1 MTKTRTSPVRRPTR
15 AGVSVESRQLADGST
30 CFYARFTDVRG
41 RRTVVAPPGGG
52 KSWPDWG
59 RAFTAA
65 CTAQA
70 EAERLSYRST
80 DGEKMPFAELVA
92 HHYLPTLSD
101 AAPNTR
107 KNTASHLGDSTG
119 VPIRNGVYAERAAR
133 SQLLPAFGHRP
144 IGAIGPNEV
153 QQWISQLVAD
163 GYTHATIRAKKSL
176 LKTILQ
182 VAVAQGWLADNV
194 VDRARL
200 PKAIEQPDED
210 RVLTPEEWAQ
220 VRLALAGEGTLL
232 LCDLTLDCGLRFEE
246 VTALRPMDVVDGDE
260 RNARHVWIRRAI
272 TWPGRAFTGSDQPW
286 LLGPTK
292 GKRFRKVAVSAPI
305 FDRLRLYIDAHC
317 RGPKALVFDYA
328 LLRAEH
334 AAHKSS
340 DPRPVRYP
348 TGRYVSPST
357 GRSGAHGK
365 AHTYSLGCRCPYCRN
380 ANTEARF
387 WARRAKGAQP
397 AAPWLDPDY
406 LTGRSHS
413 VDPVK
418 YHWFTRSVFGLAVTR
433 AQLYWNPT
441 FHDLRHGMVSWS
453 YDAGAS
459 PAVVQR
465 DAGHAS
471 IRTTQGYMH
480 VVDRVVGAER
490 LAAMKVM
497 YDRVAAAQ
505 PLPPGPATPLN
516 PSAAGANPPGQ
527 ARSAADDVLG
537 QLSAVVL
544 ANAGLTATE
553 KAALLL
559 ELAHQAPQPPAGPA
573 GSRLRLIGPA
583 EPS

>member
-1 MTKTRTSPVRRPTR
+1 MTKPRKPPARRPTR
-15 AGVSVESRQLADGST
+15 AGVSVASRTAADGST
-30 CFYARFTDVRG
+30 TFYARYTDARG
-41 RRTVVAPPGGG
+41 RRTVVAPAGGG
-52 KSWPDWG
+52 KSWTDWG
-59 RAFTAA
+59 KAFTAA
-65 CTAQA
+65 CVAQA
-70 EAERLSYRST
+70 EAERLSYRSA
-80 DGEKMPFAELVA
+80 DGERLLFTDLVA

-107 KNTASHLGDSTG
+107 KNTASHLGDNTG
-119 VPIRNGVYAERAAR
+119 VPTRKGFYAERAVR
-133 SQLLPAFGHRP
+133 SQLLYAFGHLP

-153 QQWISQLVAD
+153 QQWISQMAVD

-182 VAVAQGWLADNV
+182 VAVDQGWLVDNV
-194 VDRARL
+194 VDRTRL
-200 PKAIEQPDED
+200 PKAVEQPDED
-210 RVLTPEEWAQ
+210 RAITPEEWAQ
-220 VRLALAGEGTLL
+220 IRLQLSGEGTLL

-246 VTALRPMDVVDGDE
+246 VTALRPMDVVAGDE
-260 RNARHVWIRRAI
+260 RNASHIWIRQAV
-272 TWPGRAFTGSDQPW
+272 TWPGRAYTGCEEPW

-292 GKRFRKVAVSAPI
+292 GKRFRKVAVSPPV
-305 FDRLRLYIDAHC
+305 FDRLRLYLEAHS
-317 RGPKALVFDYA
+317 RGPKALIFDYP

-334 AAHKSS
+334 AARK
-340 DPRPVRYP
+340 DAVPRPVTFP
-348 TGRYVSPST
+348 VGRYVNAT
-357 GRSGAHGK
+357 NGRSGAHGK

-397 AAPWLDPDY
+397 VAPWLDADY
-406 LTGRSHS
+406 LTGRSDEI
-413 VDPVK
+413 DPVK
-418 YHWFTRSVFGLAVTR
+418 YHWFTRYVFGAAVVR
-433 AQLYWNPT
+433 AGLEWNPT

-480 VVDRVVGAER
+480 VVDRVVGGER

-505 PLPPGPATPLN
+505 PQPPTPTPAPIIG
-516 PSAAGANPPGQ
+516 SATSGDAPTAGDA
-527 ARSAADDVLG
+527 VLA
-537 QLSAVVL
+537 QLTAVVL

-559 ELAHQAPQPPAGPA
+559 ELAHQARNQPPRDPA
-573 GSRLRLIGPA
+573 PSHLRLI
-583 EPS
+583 EPPPPT